1 MAPTCLAQH
10 GCSRVTKLD
19 QQPKGRGEGVLLAA
33 YVAPLRILC
42 PGQELA
48 RETIR
53 RQLEA

>member
-48 RETIR
+48 RESIR